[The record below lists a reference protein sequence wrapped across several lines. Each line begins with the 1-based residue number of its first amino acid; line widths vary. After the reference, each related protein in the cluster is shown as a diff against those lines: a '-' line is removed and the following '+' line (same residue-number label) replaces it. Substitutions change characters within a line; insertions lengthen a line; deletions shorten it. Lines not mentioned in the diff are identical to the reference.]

1 MEENV
6 NMKQAI
12 STQVVITGAGRGIG
26 FDLCSVF
33 SELGH
38 QVVAI
43 SRSEFP
49 QSKSHLIHPIKGDI
63 SHSKAVVQEI
73 ESKFPAINID
83 LRILIHNA
91 GLLINKPFNDLSEV
105 EIAAMNSVNYLSPLM
120 LTQSLMPWLNAVPNA
135 HVVYL
140 SSMGGFQGSVKY
152 PGLAVYGSTKAAGAS
167 LMEGLAAENSSNNLI
182 FNSLSLGAVDTDM
195 LKEAF
200 NVEVP
205 SVSIREMTNYVAK
218 FALEAFRVIN
228 GQNIPVTL
236 GNP

>member
-1 MEENV
+1 MEEHV
-6 NMKQAI
+6 EMKPAI
-12 STQVVITGAGRGIG
+12 NAQVIVTGAGRGIG
-26 FDLCSVF
+26 FDLCKVF
-33 SELGH
+33 SGLGH
-38 QVVAI
+38 QVIAI

-49 QSKSHLIHPIKGDI
+49 QSSSHLIHPIKADI
-63 SHSKAVVQEI
+63 AHSKSIVQEI
-73 ESKFPAINID
+73 ESKFLAPNVD

-91 GLLINKPFNDLSEV
+91 GILINKPFIDLTEV

-120 LTQSLMPWLNAVPNA
+120 LTQSLLPWLSEVPDA

-152 PGLAVYGSTKAAGAS
+152 PGLSVYGSTKAAGAS
-167 LMEGLAAENSSNNLI
+167 LMEGLAAENQHNNLR

-200 NVEVP
+200 QYEVP
-205 SVSIREMTNYVAK
+205 SVSIREMTNHVVK
-218 FALEAFRVIN
+218 FALEGFRVIN

-236 GNP
+236 SNP